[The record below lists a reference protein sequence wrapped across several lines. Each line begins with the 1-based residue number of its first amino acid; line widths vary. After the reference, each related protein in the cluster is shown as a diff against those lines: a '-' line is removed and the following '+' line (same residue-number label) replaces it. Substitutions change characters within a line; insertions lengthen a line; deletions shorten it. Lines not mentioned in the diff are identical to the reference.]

1 MQKFYTFDRMNS
13 TINLISLFSGAL
25 GLDLGLEQAGFVLKA
40 AVECNQFAIQTIKDN
55 KDNLKN
61 KKPIIIDRPMSLKN
75 ITEICDE
82 ILKKTT
88 LKKSGCYV
96 LAGAP
101 PCQPFSTAG
110 KRASLKD
117 SRSCGFRIFFKAIRI
132 LKPKFFV
139 IENVKGILSAAK
151 KHRPLA
157 ERGPGFPQLT
167 PDEEHG
173 SAFIELLDDI
183 EKLCKDIGYCCSWGL
198 INSADYGAPQV
209 RERVIFIGSLDGH
222 FIWPGPTHSKGGNNG
237 TKKWVTLRKALK
249 GINDPEPVYN
259 KFNKRVSNYL
269 ELIPEGSNWRA
280 LPNNLQRKAIGAAFK
295 SWGGRS
301 GFLRRLSWEKSA
313 PTITNNPKTKA
324 TMLCHPTEIR
334 PLSVRECARLQQF
347 PDKWNFFGSVAAQ
360 YKQVG
365 NATPLSI
372 GEAIGHAIAK
382 AARKKN
388 KGRHAKKLYCAD
400 PMLLRRIIQ
409 RPKTMLN
416 PVKMRKIK
424 SIEKAKSWLNN
435 GENKRKGFEKYESI
449 SPKEAALVFK

>member
-1 MQKFYTFDRMNS
+1 MIANK
-13 TINLISLFSGAL
+13 NLISLFSGAL
-25 GLDLGLEQAGFVLKA
+25 GLDLGLEKAGFVLKA
-40 AVECNQFAIQTIKDN
+40 AVECNQFAIQTIKNN
-55 KDNLKN
+55 KEKLKN
-61 KKPIIIDRPMSLKN
+61 KKPVVIDRPMSLRN
-75 ITEICDE
+75 VREICDE
-82 ILKKTT
+82 ILKKTR
-88 LKKSGCYV
+88 LKKGGDYV

-117 SRSCGFRIFFKAIRI
+117 TRSCGFRIFFKAIRI
-132 LKPKFFV
+132 LRPKYFV

-157 ERGPGFPQLT
+157 ERGPGFPQLI

-183 EKLCKDIGYCCSWGL
+183 EKLCKDIGYCVSWGL

-209 RERVIFIGSLDGH
+209 RERVIFIGSRDGH
-222 FIWPGPTHSKGGNNG
+222 FIWPKATHSKGGNNG
-237 TKKWVTLRKALK
+237 TKKWATLRKGLK
-249 GINDPEPVYN
+249 GINDPEPAYI

-280 LPNNLQRKAIGAAFK
+280 LPKKLQRKAIGAAFK

-301 GFLRRLSWEKSA
+301 GFLRRLAWDKPA

-334 PLSVRECARLQQF
+334 PLSLRECARLQQF
-347 PDKWNFFGSVAAQ
+347 PDEWNFSGSVGAQ
-360 YKQVG
+360 YRQVG
-365 NATPLSI
+365 NATPLAI
-372 GEAIGHAIAK
+372 GEAIGHAITK
-382 AARKKN
+382 TARKRN

-400 PMLLRRIIQ
+400 PMLLTRIVQ

-416 PVKMRKIK
+416 PPKMRKIK
-424 SIEKAKSWLNN
+424 DVEQAKVWLNSAA
-435 GENKRKGFEKYESI
+435 NKRTDFEKYETI
-449 SPKEAALVFK
+449 SPKELAVGFK

>member
-1 MQKFYTFDRMNS
+1 MGNTK
-13 TINLISLFSGAL
+13 NLISMFSGAL

-55 KDNLKN
+55 KEHLNSKN
-61 KKPIIIDRPMSLKN
+61 PVVIERPMSLRN
-75 ITEICDE
+75 VGGICEE
-82 ILKKTT
+82 ILHKTT
-88 LKKSGCYV
+88 LKKSGRYV

-117 SRSCGFRIFFKAIRI
+117 TRSCGFRIFFKAIRI

-167 PDEEHG
+167 PNEEHG

-183 EKLCKDIGYCCSWGL
+183 EKLCKDIGYCVSWGL

-209 RERVIFIGSLDGH
+209 RERIIFIGSLDGH

-237 TKKWVTLRKALK
+237 TKKWATLRTGLK
-249 GINDPEPVYN
+249 GIKDSEPAYK
-259 KFNKRVSNYL
+259 KFNQQVSDYL
-269 ELIPEGSNWRA
+269 RIIPQGCNWQA
-280 LPNNLQRKAIGAAFK
+280 LPRNLQRKAIGAAFK

-301 GFLRRLSWEKSA
+301 GFLRRLSWQKPA

-324 TMLCHPTEIR
+324 TMLCHPVEIR

-347 PDKWNFFGSVAAQ
+347 PDYWSFSGSVSAQ
-360 YKQVG
+360 YRQVG
-365 NATPLSI
+365 NATPL
-372 GEAIGHAIAK
+372 AIGDAIGRAISK
-382 AARKKN
+382 ATMKRN

-409 RPKTMLN
+409 RPKTTLN
-416 PVKMRKIK
+416 PPKMRKIK
-424 SIEKAKSWLNN
+424 STEKARSWLNN
-435 GENKRKGFEKYESI
+435 GENKRRSFEKYETI
-449 SPKEAALVFK
+449 SPKEAAVGFK